1 MLQVEFTMKQFV
13 LALLAI
19 ASFSAAHAEAVKI
32 PWHTSTQSS
41 PWIPGNEYIDGWSK
55 NFMNG
60 TVEENGKVRAE
71 GELQAEMIRPH
82 GTKGPIPFVL
92 MLHGCSGAREWKWAS
107 DYGEK
112 LVRAGYGILVLDS
125 FTTRGLGPDGVCS
138 DPSQLNWAR
147 RRADDA
153 YAALDWLID
162 KKIGDSKHVYV
173 VGRSN
178 GATTTLII
186 MNRVIGDLHEHMFAG
201 GFAMQPS
208 CYLMKNVEFY
218 APVHLFLAE
227 KDEAT
232 SPVLCGQMAESKRAI
247 PVQATL
253 WKGAYHAFEDHY
265 SVHMFHG
272 YHIGYNRDAS
282 EGTIKAIISDLN
294 ATNKATR

>member
-1 MLQVEFTMKQFV
+1 MKQIIFSM
-13 LALLAI
+13 I
-19 ASFSAAHAEAVKI
+19 AVISISSAHAEMVKI

-60 TVEENGKVRAE
+60 TIEEKRKIEADGK
-71 GELQAEMIRPH
+71 LQAEMIRPH

-92 MLHGCSGAREWKWAS
+92 MLHGCSGVGEWNWAS
-107 DYGEK
+107 DYSGK

-125 FTTRGLGPDGVCS
+125 FTTRGLGPDGICS
-138 DPSQLNWAR
+138 DPSQLDWAR

-153 YAALDWLID
+153 YAALDWLIGQNIAD
-162 KKIGDSKHVYV
+162 PKHVYV

-178 GATTTLII
+178 GATTMLII
-186 MNRVIGDLHEHMFAG
+186 MNRIIGDLHEHMFAG

-208 CYLMKNVEFY
+208 CYLMKSVEFY
-218 APVHLFLAE
+218 AQVHLFLAE

-232 SPVLCGQMAESKRAI
+232 SPVLCGQMAASKRAI
-247 PVQATL
+247 PVQTTL

-265 SVHMFHG
+265 SIRMFHG
-272 YHIGYNRDAS
+272 YHIGYNPAAA
-282 EGTIKAIISDLN
+282 EGTIKAIIADLN
-294 ATNKATR
+294 QTNKAER

>member
-1 MLQVEFTMKQFV
+1 MRIMFTAFIV
-13 LALLAI
+13 LF
-19 ASFSAAHAEAVKI
+19 FSPANAEMVKI

-41 PWIPGNEYIDGWSK
+41 PWIPGNDYIDGWSK

-60 TVEENGKVRAE
+60 TIEEKRKIEADGK
-71 GELQAEMIRPH
+71 LQAEMIRPH

-92 MLHGCSGAREWKWAS
+92 MLHGCAGVGEARAS
-107 DYGEK
+107 DYGSK
-112 LVRAGYGILVLDS
+112 LVGAGYGILVLDS
-125 FTTRGLGPDGVCS
+125 FTTRGLGPDGICS
-138 DPSQLNWAR
+138 DPSQLEWAR

-153 YAALDWLID
+153 YAALDWLIAQGIAD
-162 KKIGDSKHVYV
+162 PKHVYV
-173 VGRSN
+173 LGRSN

-186 MNRVIGDLHEHMFAG
+186 MNRVLGDLHEHVFAA

-247 PVQATL
+247 PVQTVL
-253 WKGAYHAFEDHY
+253 WKGAYHAFQDHY
-265 SVHMFHG
+265 SIHMFHG
-272 YHIGYNRDAS
+272 YHIGYNREAA
-282 EGTIKAIISDLN
+282 EGTIKAIIADLN
-294 ATNKATR
+294 EAKKAKR

>member
-1 MLQVEFTMKQFV
+1 MKQIVFSMVAIIV
-13 LALLAI
+13 LFFGPAN
-19 ASFSAAHAEAVKI
+19 AEMVKI

-60 TVEENGKVRAE
+60 TVEEKGKVKAD

-92 MLHGCSGAREWKWAS
+92 MLHGCSGAREWKFAS
-107 DYGEK
+107 DYSER

-153 YAALDWLID
+153 YAALDWLIGQ
-162 KKIGDSKHVYV
+162 KIADSKHVYV

-272 YHIGYNRDAS
+272 YHIGYNQEAA
-282 EGTIKAIISDLN
+282 EGTIKAIIADLN
-294 ATNKATR
+294 VAQKATR

>member
-1 MLQVEFTMKQFV
+1 MKQIILSMV
-13 LALLAI
+13 AI
-19 ASFSAAHAEAVKI
+19 VSISSAHAEMVKI

-55 NFMNG
+55 TFANG
-60 TVEENGKVRAE
+60 TVEEKRKVKSE
-71 GELQAEMIRPH
+71 GELQAEVLRPR
-82 GTKGPIPFVL
+82 GTEGPIPFVIL
-92 MLHGCSGAREWKWAS
+92 LHGCSGMNSTLQKWAH
-107 DYGEK
+107 DYGSR
-112 LVRAGYGILVLDS
+112 LVEAGYGVLVLDS
-125 FTTRGLGPDGVCS
+125 FTTRGLGPDGICA
-138 DPSQLNWAR
+138 DPSQLDWAR

-162 KKIGDSKHVYV
+162 QKLADSRHVYV

-218 APVHLFLAE
+218 AQVHLFLAE

-232 SPVLCGQMAESKRAI
+232 SPVLCGQMAENKRSI

-253 WKGAYHAFEDHY
+253 WKGAHHAFEDHQPLQ
-265 SVHMFHG
+265 MFHG
-272 YHIGYNRDAS
+272 YHIGYNPAAA
-282 EGTIKAIISDLN
+282 EGTIQAIIADLN
-294 ATNKATR
+294 KTAKGKR

>member
-1 MLQVEFTMKQFV
+1 VRILFTAFIV
-13 LALLAI
+13 LF
-19 ASFSAAHAEAVKI
+19 FSPANAEMVKI

-41 PWIPGNEYIDGWSK
+41 PWIPGNDYIDGWSK

-60 TVEENGKVRAE
+60 TIEEKRKIEADGK
-71 GELQAEMIRPH
+71 LQAEMIRPH

-92 MLHGCSGAREWKWAS
+92 MLHGCAGVGEARAS
-107 DYGEK
+107 DYGSK
-112 LVRAGYGILVLDS
+112 LVGAGYGILVLDS
-125 FTTRGLGPDGVCS
+125 FTTRGLGPDGICS
-138 DPSQLNWAR
+138 DPSQLDWAR

-153 YAALDWLID
+153 YAALDWLIAQGIAD
-162 KKIGDSKHVYV
+162 PKHVYV
-173 VGRSN
+173 LGRSN

-186 MNRVIGDLHEHMFAG
+186 MNRVLGDLHEHVFAA

-247 PVQATL
+247 PVQTVL
-253 WKGAYHAFEDHY
+253 WKGAYHAFQDHY
-265 SVHMFHG
+265 SIHMFHG
-272 YHIGYNRDAS
+272 YHIGYNREAA
-282 EGTIKAIISDLN
+282 EGTIKAIIADLN
-294 ATNKATR
+294 EAKKAKR